1 MKKGLVCFM
10 VFLFMVSVAHAFG
23 GPAPVKKAAYPYLID
38 NFEDGNFSK
47 EPEWFSFDGIVPAIA
62 KNQKLKEGDPAAA
75 ANAGEYSLSLSGA
88 AKDWYVGGMG
98 VMLGID
104 ASGYDSFNI
113 DIYGYGENSGKLK
126 IELYDDDNGN
136 SDIEV
141 DKNWK
146 PLYDDLW
153 TYELDVNWTG
163 WKHLSIPINEFK
175 NFGRGGSVW
184 DTNLKNGSGG
194 LVKVQLIAVATTQT
208 GSINFNIDNLE
219 LGVTK

>member
-1 MKKGLVCFM
+1 
-10 VFLFMVSVAHAFG
+10 
-23 GPAPVKKAAYPYLID
+23 
-38 NFEDGNFSK
+38 
-47 EPEWFSFDGIVPAIA
+47 
-62 KNQKLKEGDPAAA
+62 
-75 ANAGEYSLSLSGA
+75 
-88 AKDWYVGGMG
+88 MG

-175 NFGRGGSVW
+175 NFGRGDSVW